1 MIDDSLTWR
10 PVAITVN
17 IGQSN
22 LASVVVASAYQSLRK
37 QNFRRTCPQNTSKIT
52 RWSQWNG
59 TMGRLE
65 NDEIDVQDINALYQ
79 TKYLPV
85 SACIVDESSL
95 PSRLTRISALGRA
108 KEASSWFIEA
118 SGTNS

>member
-1 MIDDSLTWR
+1 MTDNSLTWR

-22 LASVVVASAYQSLRK
+22 LAPVVVASAYQSLRK

-52 RWSQWNG
+52 RWSYG
-59 TMGRLE
+59 TIGRLG
-65 NDEIDVQDINALYQ
+65 NDEIDVQDSNALYQ

-95 PSRLTRISALGRA
+95 PSRLTRISTLGRA